1 VLTRAYVCVV
11 KTVCSTVMVE
21 NKLNA
26 HLWKGISSHW
36 SRGSSVSMVSDY
48 GLDDLAI
55 EVRSP
60 AETKDFFCSPCVYTG
75 SGAHPASCPTGNV
88 SPFLEVNRGRG
99 VTLTTHSHPVPR
111 SRMSRSY
118 ISSSSTQGVC
128 RLKQTSVSLHVRHLG
143 RRSCWSHTTSCG

>member
-1 VLTRAYVCVV
+1 MKAGLLYNTIQHTDPGTICADTCIRLCSQD
-11 KTVCSTVMVE
+11 CSTVMVE

-60 AETKDFFCSPCVYTG
+60 AETKDFSSSLCVYTG
-75 SGAHPASCPTGNV
+75 SGAHPASCPTGTV
-88 SPFLEVNRGRG
+88 SPFLGVNRGRG

-118 ISSSSTQGVC
+118 ISSSAW
-128 RLKQTSVSLHVRHLG
+128 RLMV
-143 RRSCWSHTTSCG
+143 